1 MERAGKAFVIQP
13 DKKLDISRMEND
25 IEVIQQ
31 VYDLGGKDARIRMKA
46 LKDWMKH

>member
-1 MERAGKAFVIQP
+1 MA
-13 DKKLDISRMEND
+13 KKIRFPLEMEND

-46 LKDWMKH
+46 LKDWMKQ